1 MAAGDFDTITLRDQR
16 YNAIFHLV
24 TAADGAVQYYT
35 LANNE
40 TRTEG
45 PAQAIALDRYRLHG
59 YALLQRLDAHL
70 FSLRRRHGSPPPSC

>member
-45 PAQAIALDRYRLHG
+45 PAQAIALDR
-59 YALLQRLDAHL
+59 
-70 FSLRRRHGSPPPSC
+70 CIV